1 MMKFSSSRVQQERR
15 ILSTVQIIEMVEIG
29 RLEVTP
35 FYGSLPALTT
45 VKKSQI
51 IESLILG
58 LPIDVIWSEQNRL
71 GKTQLLSGFDLVIS
85 IVDFVSEKF
94 VLTQLNVLTHLNGL
108 GFSFLGYA
116 ERRHFLEMDLSFNII
131 AFDSNPLLKCLF
143 VENINKDKYRST
155 ASQIARNIV
164 FKIGSEEIFRLSDYV
179 YEKIVEHNP
188 ENSRIS
194 KYQKLKLQTDIT
206 YCLLII
212 YLSNNNI
219 IKNYTISMESYS
231 YSRSHV
237 SDYSNFEN
245 IEIKSIDNLN
255 SAINKLTFMLEVD
268 SNRLD
273 TEIIIFKKYVNSMF
287 KVKSLN
293 IKNIGRSFSSND
305 TEDSVSIID
314 YIFGQKT
321 KTNRSLNFNKLKTV
335 YDLISEIQK

>member
-15 ILSTVQIIEMVEIG
+15 ILSTVHILEMVEIG

-85 IVDFVSEKF
+85 IVDFVREKF

-116 ERRHFLEMDLSFNII
+116 ERRHFLEMDLSFNVI

-179 YEKIVEHNP
+179 YEKIVIN
-188 ENSRIS
+188 NSEYKRIS
-194 KYQKLKLQTDIT
+194 KYQKLKLQTDVT

-212 YLSNNNI
+212 YLTNNI
-219 IKNYTISMESYS
+219 IENQTISMESYS
-231 YSRSHV
+231 YSRSHI
-237 SDYSNFEN
+237 SDYSSFEN
-245 IEIKSIDNLN
+245 IEIQSIDNLN

-268 SNRLD
+268 SERLNV
-273 TEIIIFKKYVNSMF
+273 EISFLKKYVNSMF
-287 KVKSLN
+287 DVRRLN
-293 IKNIGRSFSSND
+293 IESIGRSFSNND

-314 YIFGQKT
+314 YIFRQIT
-321 KTNRSLNFNKLKTV
+321 HSNRSLNFKKIKTV

>member
-15 ILSTVQIIEMVEIG
+15 ILSTIQIIEMVNIG
-29 RLEVTP
+29 RLEVIP

-58 LPIDVIWSEQNRL
+58 LPTDVIWSEQNRL

-85 IVDFVSEKF
+85 IVDFVSGKF
-94 VLTQLNVLTHLNGL
+94 LLTQLNVLNHLEGL
-108 GFSFLGYA
+108 EFSFLGYA
-116 ERRHFLEMDLSFNII
+116 ERRHFLEMDLSFNVI

-164 FKIGSEEIFRLSDYV
+164 FKVGSEQILKLSDYV
-179 YEKIVEHNP
+179 CEKIAIHNL
-188 ENSRIS
+188 EDLRIS
-194 KYQKLKLQTDIT
+194 KYQKLKLQNEIT
-206 YCLLII
+206 HCLLII
-212 YLSNNNI
+212 YLRNNDKI
-219 IKNYTISMESYS
+219 ENYTTSVESYS

-245 IEIKSIDNLN
+245 IEIKSIDKLN
-255 SAINKLTFMLEVD
+255 SAMNKLIFMLEVD
-268 SNRLD
+268 SDRLNF
-273 TEIIIFKKYVNSMF
+273 EINFFIKHVNSML
-287 KVKSLN
+287 KVKNLN
-293 IKNIGRSFSSND
+293 IKNIGKSSLDNY
-305 TEDSVSIID
+305 TENSVSMID
-314 YIFGQKT
+314 YIFRQIT

>member
-15 ILSTVQIIEMVEIG
+15 ILSTVHILEMVEIG

-85 IVDFVSEKF
+85 IVDFVREKF

-116 ERRHFLEMDLSFNII
+116 ERRHFLEMDLSFNVI

-179 YEKIVEHNP
+179 YEKIVIN
-188 ENSRIS
+188 NSEYKRIS
-194 KYQKLKLQTDIT
+194 KYQKLKLQTDVT

-212 YLSNNNI
+212 YLTNNI
-219 IKNYTISMESYS
+219 IENQTISMESYS
-231 YSRSHV
+231 YSRSHI

-245 IEIKSIDNLN
+245 IEIQSIDNLN

-268 SNRLD
+268 SERLNV
-273 TEIIIFKKYVNSMF
+273 EISFLKKYVNSMF
-287 KVKSLN
+287 DVRRLN
-293 IKNIGRSFSSND
+293 IESIGRSFSNND

-314 YIFGQKT
+314 YIFRQIT
-321 KTNRSLNFNKLKTV
+321 HSNRSLNFKKIKTV